1 MDKANSSIMSFGKG
15 ILNAIGWGGGAN
27 NAIGW
32 GSIYKKSNSGETE
45 LTNQQK
51 KNKEDDKK

>member
-1 MDKANSSIMSFGKG
+1 MSWCKG
-15 ILNAIGWGGGAN
+15 IL

-45 LTNQQK
+45 ITQQ
-51 KNKEDDKK
+51 NKEDDKK

>member
-1 MDKANSSIMSFGKG
+1 MSFGKG
-15 ILNAIGWGGGAN
+15 IL

-45 LTNQQK
+45 TELTNQQE
-51 KNKEDDKK
+51 KNKEDDNKD

>member
-1 MDKANSSIMSFGKG
+1 MSWGKAIRNK
-15 ILNAIGWGGGAN
+15 IGWGQGAT

-45 LTNQQK
+45 ITNQQE

>member
-1 MDKANSSIMSFGKG
+1 MSFGKG
-15 ILNAIGWGGGAN
+15 ILNAIGWGQGAN

-45 LTNQQK
+45 LTNQQE